1 MGRVFRTGKSEFK
14 SKRQRSRVLIV
25 EDHPM
30 MRIGIRSLLDHS
42 EHFTVCAECPNSRTA
57 LAQLRGD
64 QPDMV
69 ILDITLPGGLD
80 GMGDLTGMC
89 ANIQLSGGVRM
100 TLRKTP
106 CNCVAK

>member
-80 GMGDLTGMC
+80 GIELGSQGVPDERRGSESSPEGV
-89 ANIQLSGGVRM
+89 ANH
-100 TLRKTP
+100 P
-106 CNCVAK
+106 